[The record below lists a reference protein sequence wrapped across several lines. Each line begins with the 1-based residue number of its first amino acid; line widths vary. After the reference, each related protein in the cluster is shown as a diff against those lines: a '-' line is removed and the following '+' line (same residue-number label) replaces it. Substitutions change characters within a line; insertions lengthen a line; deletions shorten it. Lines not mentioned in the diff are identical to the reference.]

1 MEDGFVQVRE
11 LQRQLQR
18 LRKDQEELEERNEE
32 LEALLGEAQ
41 NASKEDRHRH
51 EAELEGLHRR
61 VRSSPSLLLQESVPF
76 PDPWWSNNL
85 KLTYCRSNSWRQSWK
100 NRMLKKKWRQ
110 TEKKW
115 NSLSPTYS
123 WWCSALFYT
132 SLFPL
137 CLLFITDA
145 LFLLAP
151 S

>member
-61 VRSSPSLLLQESVPF
+61 VRKQPSTLPPRICRIPSLII
-76 PDPWWSNNL
+76 
-85 KLTYCRSNSWRQSWK
+85 KR
-100 NRMLKKKWRQ
+100 
-110 TEKKW
+110 
-115 NSLSPTYS
+115 
-123 WWCSALFYT
+123 
-132 SLFPL
+132 
-137 CLLFITDA
+137 
-145 LFLLAP
+145 
-151 S
+151 

>member
-61 VRSSPSLLLQESVPF
+61 VRSSPSLPLQESVTF
-76 PDPWWSNNL
+76 PDP
-85 KLTYCRSNSWRQSWK
+85 
-100 NRMLKKKWRQ
+100 
-110 TEKKW
+110 
-115 NSLSPTYS
+115 
-123 WWCSALFYT
+123 
-132 SLFPL
+132 
-137 CLLFITDA
+137 
-145 LFLLAP
+145 
-151 S
+151 